1 MPCPINLSALVL
13 AGGQGS
19 RLGGIDKGLMVYH
32 GEPVAAHLSRLLA
45 SLSNEVLISCNRNAD
60 QYQQWADR
68 LVSDPQ
74 PDYPGPLLGILSALR
89 VARGSHLLV
98 VPCDMPRLDA
108 PLLRALVALAC
119 EHPERPIAL
128 QSAEQLQPLICI
140 LPRNLLNTLEQ
151 AWQAGQ
157 RSPYRWLTE
166 QHVLT
171 VRVEEND
178 PRLLNANTPGEW
190 ATTSTP
196 SQPSSPPRG
205 QACDLARSCIY
216 KGPQQP

>member
-1 MPCPINLSALVL
+1 MPNPINLSALVL

-19 RLGGIDKGLMVYH
+19 RLGGIDKGLMAYH

-140 LPRNLLNTLEQ
+140 LPRSLLNTLEQ

-157 RSPYRWLTE
+157 RSPYRWLIE
-166 QHVLT
+166 QQAVTLT
-171 VRVEEND
+171 IAADD
-178 PRLLNANTPGEW
+178 PRLLNANTR
-190 ATTSTP
+190 
-196 SQPSSPPRG
+196 SQWHTHLKRHSPHQR
-205 QACDLARSCIY
+205 R
-216 KGPQQP
+216 

>member
-1 MPCPINLSALVL
+1 MPNPINLSALVL

-89 VARGSHLLV
+89 VARGS
-98 VPCDMPRLDA
+98 
-108 PLLRALVALAC
+108 
-119 EHPERPIAL
+119 RPI
-128 QSAEQLQPLICI
+128 STS
-140 LPRNLLNTLEQ
+140 RRS
-151 AWQAGQ
+151 Q
-157 RSPYRWLTE
+157 RSASPREAGSRT
-166 QHVLT
+166 T
-171 VRVEEND
+171 VARC
-178 PRLLNANTPGEW
+178 TP
-190 ATTSTP
+190 
-196 SQPSSPPRG
+196 
-205 QACDLARSCIY
+205 C
-216 KGPQQP
+216 